1 MNTPT
6 KTQYLLLF
14 LDTPTPHAPAPEEM
28 QVIMG
33 KWMTWLKGLKDEGI
47 YVGGNRLEDGKKVVR
62 GVKFTDGPYVESK
75 EIIGGYIVV
84 NAASMAE
91 AEKVAKGCPG
101 LEYGGS
107 VEVRP
112 MYPPSL

>member
-33 KWMTWLKGLKDEGI
+33 KWMTWLKGLKD
-47 YVGGNRLEDGKKVVR
+47 
-62 GVKFTDGPYVESK
+62 
-75 EIIGGYIVV
+75 
-84 NAASMAE
+84 
-91 AEKVAKGCPG
+91 
-101 LEYGGS
+101 
-107 VEVRP
+107 
-112 MYPPSL
+112 